1 MLDWNE
7 TAERCHN
14 SLDRSTGAT
23 GSGEFAPFSQLV
35 RRYGPVGVDLHAVLD
50 PTRLGPE
57 ELRQILTDIGSF
69 GYGRNATTGEGRF
82 EVETFEQST
91 ALGPVATGGAGMPYL
106 ILANMAPQGLEWV
119 AEKCWYA
126 PETRFGRH
134 GSQAALWG
142 RPFKNPILMA
152 RTGGVFT
159 PKVAPLH
166 GFVGQGVGGRGELSR
181 VIPETVHQGYAP
193 VVPLRLEVAA

>member
-1 MLDWNE
+1 
-7 TAERCHN
+7 
-14 SLDRSTGAT
+14 
-23 GSGEFAPFSQLV
+23 
-35 RRYGPVGVDLHAVLD
+35 
-50 PTRLGPE
+50 
-57 ELRQILTDIGSF
+57 
-69 GYGRNATTGEGRF
+69 
-82 EVETFEQST
+82 
-91 ALGPVATGGAGMPYL
+91 
-106 ILANMAPQGLEWV
+106 LEWV